1 MIFFFK
7 SFVASDLLISGFLLL
22 IQLVGEKMWKTKANK
37 QMKYVNETNDN
48 VMGWFQQF
56 EKAAEM
62 LRYLM
67 THLFRIEEKIDKLL
81 KWKT

>member
-1 MIFFFK
+1 
-7 SFVASDLLISGFLLL
+7 
-22 IQLVGEKMWKTKANK
+22 
-37 QMKYVNETNDN
+37 MKYVNETNGN